1 MYLQLD
7 TRFNPFTY
15 DEMVKPLVYYKQ
27 AYDEAEAA
35 YSDLATQTE
44 AWKNIANR
52 DQSPQAFEMFQRYSG
67 DLSRA
72 VDDFSQGMT
81 AKNRRAL
88 LGLKRR
94 YASDI
99 QPIADAHKRRSV
111 LAEEQRKAELA
122 NPTMLWERKASDM
135 SLDDFISN
143 PDADYGRST
152 SGAALSAQVA
162 AGAGALAKEFRDNPE
177 KMRKLVGGDYYEYV
191 KQRGFSSEAVLAAIM
206 DNPEASPVL
215 TQLVESTIDSAGL
228 REWANPSTL
237 KQAYN
242 YARQG
247 LWNAVGQ
254 DEAQLVQNWRA
265 QENLSHSHAMAR
277 QSAAQTFQAAE
288 AEKNRQFQREQM
300 APREIVDKD
309 GNGTGTFY
317 DPKLG
322 VVTNKDGKI
331 VGDSSGR
338 VSEVGTGSGA
348 GRTPEQR
355 EEEKAQTAF
364 NKVASVGDMQKLN
377 YTPAFAT
384 LKLSGKWYSRKEG
397 EDAPSTYGSATRSN
411 LVSPS
416 FWEFVGAA
424 GDITFS
430 PERKGKK
437 DGGVTYVDPGPN
449 GDWPSIPND
458 AKISLANQLSGMSLR
473 DDQDIQI
480 LRVRSERGE
489 GVSGDDY
496 DYIVCVSN

>member
-15 DEMVKPLVYYKQ
+15 DEMVKPLLYYKQ

-35 YSDLATQTE
+35 YSDLSTQTE
-44 AWKNIANR
+44 AWRNIANR

-67 DLSRA
+67 DLTRA
-72 VDDFSQGMT
+72 VDDFSRGMNS
-81 AKNRRAL
+81 KNRRAL
-88 LGLKRR
+88 LGLKKR

-99 QPIADAHKRRSV
+99 QPIADAHKRRSA
-111 LAEEQRKAELA
+111 LAEEQRKAELS

-162 AGAGALAKEFRDNPE
+162 AGAGALAKEFRDNPK

-191 KQRGFSSEAVLAAIM
+191 KQKGFSSEAVLAAIM

-228 REWANPSTL
+228 KEWANPSTL

-277 QSAAQTFQAAE
+277 QAAAQAFQAAG

-309 GNGTGTFY
+309 GKGTGTFY

-331 VGDSSGR
+331 VGDANGN
-338 VSEVGTGSGA
+338 VSKVGTGKGSG
-348 GRTPEQR
+348 GSSGKYNPDGTPTEQTFRT
-355 EEEKAQTAF
+355 
-364 NKVASVGDMQKLN
+364 VSSVEDMKKLG
-377 YTPAFAT
+377 YTPVFAT
-384 LKLSGKWYSRKEG
+384 QKHSGKWYSGRERDDVPG
-397 EDAPSTYGSATRSN
+397 VWNDFYTRTS
-411 LVSPS
+411 LIS
-416 FWEFVGAA
+416 
-424 GDITFS
+424 
-430 PERKGKK
+430 
-437 DGGVTYVDPGPN
+437 DGGDFVYTPPKSRPANISVV
-449 GDWPSIPND
+449 ND
-458 AKISLANQLSGMSLR
+458 FTRLPQAAQTEIIRMAQSQGISL
-473 DDQDIQI
+473 DEDIQI
-480 LRVRSERGE
+480 LRV
-489 GVSGDDY
+489 SGQGNRKDDY
-496 DYIVCVSN
+496 DYVIFRNNDNL

>member
-1 MYLQLD
+1 MNLVINSQF
-7 TRFNPFTY
+7 RPFTY
-15 DEMVKPLVYYKQ
+15 DEMVKPLVQYKE
-27 AYDEAEAA
+27 AYDKVEQD

-44 AWKNIANR
+44 MWKDIVNQTNSPEAYAMYKGYS
-52 DQSPQAFEMFQRYSG
+52 DQLNSIVE
-67 DLSRA
+67 
-72 VDDFSQGMT
+72 DFSKGMT
-81 AKNRRAL
+81 LKNRRAL

-99 QPIADAHKRRSV
+99 QPIADAHKRRTA

-122 NPTMLWERKASDM
+122 NPTMLWERRAGDM

-143 PDADYGRST
+143 PNADYGRST

-162 AGAGALAKEFRDNPE
+162 AGAGSLAKEFRDNPE

-215 TQLVESTIDSAGL
+215 TQLIESTIDSAGL
-228 REWANPSTL
+228 REWADPSTL

-265 QENLSHSHAMAR
+265 QESLSHSHAMAR
-277 QSAAQTFQAAE
+277 QSAAQEFQAEE

-309 GNGTGTFY
+309 GKGTETFY

-322 VVTNKDGKI
+322 VITNKDGKI
-331 VGDSSGR
+331 IGDSDGR
-338 VSEVGTGSGA
+338 VSKVGTGSRTGS
-348 GRTPEQR
+348 TPEQR
-355 EEEKAQTAF
+355 AEEKAQTAF
-364 NKVASVGDMQKLN
+364 SKVASIGDMQKLN

-411 LVSPS
+411 LVNSS
-416 FWEFVGAA
+416 FWEFAGAA

-430 PERKGKK
+430 PERKGKR

-458 AKISLANQLSGMSLR
+458 AKVSLANQLSSMTLR

-496 DYIVCVSN
+496 DYIICVSN

>member
-7 TRFNPFTY
+7 TKFNPFTY
-15 DEMVKPLVYYKQ
+15 DEMVKPLLYYKQ
-27 AYDEAEAA
+27 AYDQAEAA

-44 AWKNIANR
+44 AWKDIANKEN
-52 DQSPQAFEMFQRYSG
+52 SPEAYEMYQRYSSE
-67 DLSRA
+67 LNNA
-72 VDDFSQGMT
+72 IDDFSKGMT
-81 AKNRRAL
+81 LQNRRAL
-88 LGLKRR
+88 LGLKKR

-99 QPIADAHKRRSV
+99 QPIANAHKRRST

-191 KQRGFSSEAVLAAIM
+191 KQRGFSSEAVLAAIL
-206 DNPEASPVL
+206 DNPNASPVL
-215 TQLVESTIDSAGL
+215 TQLVESSIDSAGL
-228 REWANPSTL
+228 KEWASSATL

-277 QSAAQTFQAAE
+277 QSAAQSFQAAE
-288 AEKNRQFQREQM
+288 AEKNRQM
-300 APREIVDKD
+300 DLREIVDKD

-317 DPKLG
+317 DSKLG
-322 VVTNKDGKI
+322 VVTNKNGQI
-331 VGDSSGR
+331 VGDANGN
-338 VSEVGTGSGA
+338 VSKVETGETLKQGNNS
-348 GRTPEQR
+348 
-355 EEEKAQTAF
+355 KNQTDF
-364 NKVASVGDMQKLN
+364 SKVASVSDMKKLN
-377 YTPAFAT
+377 YTPAFVT
-384 LKLSGKWYSRKEG
+384 GSFNGKWLSLKDG
-397 EDAPSTYGSATRSN
+397 EDVPNVYSDFTRSN
-411 LVSPS
+411 LVTNHHIG
-416 FWEFVGAA
+416 FGLD
-424 GDITFS
+424 GNITFT
-430 PERKGKK
+430 PRRKGAK

-449 GDWPSIPND
+449 KNWPSIPKE
-458 AKISLANQLSGMSLR
+458 AQVSLANQLVNMSLR
-473 DDQDIQI
+473 NDQDVQV
-480 LRVRSERGE
+480 LRVRSERGD
-489 GVSGDDY
+489 GLSGKDY
-496 DYIVCVSN
+496 DYIICVSN

>member
-265 QENLSHSHAMAR
+265 QENLSHQHAMSR
-277 QSAAQTFQAAE
+277 QNAAHQHDLEKVYLTQTASPYLKSDGTVGYYQPIT
-288 AEKNRQFQREQM
+288 KNS
-300 APREIVDKD
+300 
-309 GNGTGTFY
+309 NGTYSRTPTPT
-317 DPKLG
+317 DAA
-322 VVTNKDGKI
+322 
-331 VGDSSGR
+331 VGSTTKPNDNTSDTP
-338 VSEVGTGSGA
+338 GTGNNRYIPGTDI
-348 GRTPEQR
+348 TPQ
-355 EEEKAQTAF
+355 
-364 NKVASVGDMQKLN
+364 KVRSAMINTSQSKMKELG
-377 YTPAFAT
+377 YTPMYAVAYT
-384 LKLSGKWYSRKEG
+384 SYEG
-397 EDAPSTYGSATRSN
+397 RGYTGNNGWNAGVNDADHPGITGWAWNTNSN
-411 LVSPS
+411 LITKWGNFTTNPINNAERSWV
-416 FWEFVGAA
+416 E
-424 GDITFS
+424 DITKL
-430 PERKGKK
+430 PAEVQQELAKL
-437 DGGVTYVDPGPN
+437 D
-449 GDWPSIPND
+449 IP
-458 AKISLANQLSGMSLR
+458 
-473 DDQDIQI
+473 DDTDIQVQ
-480 LRVRSERGE
+480 RVKRDGANE
-489 GVSGDDY
+489 GIEY
-496 DYIVCVSN
+496 DYLVYVRNN

>member
-1 MYLQLD
+1 MYLRLD
-7 TRFNPFTY
+7 TKFNPFTY
-15 DEMVKPLVYYKQ
+15 DEMVKPLLYYKQ

-99 QPIADAHKRRSV
+99 QPIADAHKRRAA

-122 NPTMLWERKASDM
+122 NPTMLWERKAGDM

-143 PDADYGRST
+143 PNADYGRST

-162 AGAGALAKEFRDNPE
+162 AGAGALAKELRNNPE
-177 KMRKLVGGDYYEYV
+177 KLRKLVGGDYYEYV

-206 DNPEASPVL
+206 DNSDASPVL
-215 TQLVESTIDSAGL
+215 TQLVESSINSAGL
-228 REWANPSTL
+228 KEWDNPSAL
-237 KQAYN
+237 QQAYN

-277 QSAAQTFQAAE
+277 QASAHQMDLEKAYLTQTATQYLKSDGTVGYYQPITKNSDGTYSRTPTPTDAAVGSTTKPDNNTPDTPGTGKNKYIPGTDITPQKMRTAMINPSQSKMKE
-288 AEKNRQFQREQM
+288 LGYTPMYSIAYTSYGGKGYTGNNGWNVGKNGDDHPGITGWAFNTNSNLINKWGNFTTSPINNAERSWVEDITKLPKEVQEGLSKLDI
-300 APREIVDKD
+300 PEDKD
-309 GNGTGTFY
+309 FQVQRVKR
-317 DPKLG
+317 DG
-322 VVTNKDGKI
+322 VN
-331 VGDSSGR
+331 
-338 VSEVGTGSGA
+338 
-348 GRTPEQR
+348 
-355 EEEKAQTAF
+355 
-364 NKVASVGDMQKLN
+364 
-377 YTPAFAT
+377 
-384 LKLSGKWYSRKEG
+384 EG
-397 EDAPSTYGSATRSN
+397 IE
-411 LVSPS
+411 
-416 FWEFVGAA
+416 
-424 GDITFS
+424 
-430 PERKGKK
+430 
-437 DGGVTYVDPGPN
+437 
-449 GDWPSIPND
+449 
-458 AKISLANQLSGMSLR
+458 
-473 DDQDIQI
+473 
-480 LRVRSERGE
+480 
-489 GVSGDDY
+489 Y
-496 DYIVCVSN
+496 DYLIYVRND